1 MNAIITATL
10 SPEFIQEQFYCYFQY
25 AGAALVLLA
34 VGCWLRRR

>member
-10 SPEFIQEQFYCYFQY
+10 SPEFIADNFYCYFQY
-25 AGAALVLLA
+25 AGIALVVLA